1 MDTQAI
7 RGYRYLLRHMKMSCV
22 RQNLHGYNNKK
33 KISQVILLRVN
44 DTGSQQTESR
54 KRRDGDDEPCEGS
67 TSPSYRIV
75 SKYKLS
81 FIETINKLGEQI

>member
-7 RGYRYLLRHMKMSCV
+7 RGYRYLLRHMIMSCV
-22 RQNLHGYNNKK
+22 RRNLHGYNKK
-33 KISQVILLRVN
+33 LSQVILLRVN

-67 TSPSYRIV
+67 TSPSYRISNRI
-75 SKYKLS
+75 SK
-81 FIETINKLGEQI
+81 